1 VVGII
6 DITQLKVTPEE
17 AISKADNSGFW
28 RTYEAN
34 TDAGT
39 PTPCSDLNLNKPP
52 KRRPGTIIRYSA
64 VVQKSVIKQ
73 VTHQS
78 QTMDTTTVAS
88 TTSGGSATA
97 KIFKGFADLKM
108 RLAEIDTERN
118 RYSPQQQKVEDYGSA
133 LPQSMHKIVLGI
145 IGIRNDM
152 NGISTQMKEITD
164 LLKQQNNIKQLER
177 SIIASRPCKRRT
189 RQKGSW
195 PVSSNEDT
203 RLTREA
209 VVKLITVGIEAN
221 GRLLRWVRM
230 GTHIWKAS
238 QLEQKSINERTKH
251 DRWDT
256 GGNYPCTNNLGHLVH
271 CKVASTSQA

>member
-17 AISKADNSGFW
+17 AMSKADSSGFW

-34 TDAGT
+34 IDTGT
-39 PTPCSDLNLNKPP
+39 PTPCSDLSLNKPP
-52 KRRPGTIIRYSA
+52 MRRPGTIIRYSA
-64 VVQKSVIKQ
+64 VVQKSEIKQ

-78 QTMDTTTVAS
+78 HPMDTTTVAS
-88 TTSGGSATA
+88 STSGGSAAA

-118 RYSPQQQKVEDYGSA
+118 RYSPQHQKVEDYGST
-133 LPQSMHKIVLGI
+133 LPQSMHKIMFDI
-145 IGIRNDM
+145 IDIRNDM

-164 LLKQQNNIKQLER
+164 LLKQQNNIKQLET
-177 SIIASRPCKRRT
+177 SIIASPPCKRRT
-189 RQKGSW
+189 RKKGSL

-209 VVKLITVGIEAN
+209 VLK
-221 GRLLRWVRM
+221 
-230 GTHIWKAS
+230 
-238 QLEQKSINERTKH
+238 
-251 DRWDT
+251 
-256 GGNYPCTNNLGHLVH
+256 
-271 CKVASTSQA
+271 